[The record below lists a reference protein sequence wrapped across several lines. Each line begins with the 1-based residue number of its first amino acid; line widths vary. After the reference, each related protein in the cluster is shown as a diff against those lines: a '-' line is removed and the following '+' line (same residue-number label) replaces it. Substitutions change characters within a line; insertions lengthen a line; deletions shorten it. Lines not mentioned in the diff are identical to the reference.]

1 MNKTKINAK
10 AMNFAKHGDDLL
22 FNENKKIIIDWSAK
36 AGCTNIVTMFFK
48 YIDLYKNFNLKNPIN
63 IHDERLEYL
72 KRNVVNDIIILDNK
86 YLKIKFV
93 RNPYTRAISS
103 YIHYV
108 IFYNDNTIS
117 FFQFLNNLNS
127 NKYKY
132 DIHYASQHHLL
143 EKKQK
148 IYNEIIKIENIESEI
163 ERINKKYNINLEYDS
178 VSNHHSIKK
187 LDEKKY
193 LGYIKYSDIKNIP
206 SYRYFYDDERIK
218 QLVYEIYKIDI
229 NLYNYTFDDF
239 LKYN

>member
-1 MNKTKINAK
+1 MDNTKINAK
-10 AMNFAKHGDDLL
+10 AMNFAKQKNDIL

-48 YIDLYKNFNLKNPIN
+48 YIDLYKNFNLKNPID
-63 IHDERLEYL
+63 IHDKRLEYL
-72 KRNVVNDIIILDNK
+72 KKNMVTDNIMLDNK

-108 IFYNDNTIS
+108 IVYNNNIS
-117 FFQFLNNLNS
+117 FFDFLNNLNN

-143 EKKQK
+143 EKKQE
-148 IYNEIIKIENIESEI
+148 IYNEIVKIENINSEI
-163 ERINKKYNINLEYDS
+163 ERINTKYNIKLEYYPL
-178 VSNHHSIKK
+178 SNHHSQKK
-187 LDEKKY
+187 LYEKKY
-193 LGYIKYSDIKNIP
+193 VGYIKYLNIKNIP

-218 QLVYEIYKIDI
+218 QLVYDIYKIDI
-229 NLYNYTFDDF
+229 NLYNYTFEEF
-239 LKYN
+239 FKLN

>member
-10 AMNFAKHGDDLL
+10 TMNFAKQRDNLL

-36 AGCTNIVTMFFK
+36 AGCTNIAIMFFK
-48 YIDLYKNFNLKNPIN
+48 YIDLYKNFNLKNSID
-63 IHDERLEYL
+63 IHHERIEYL
-72 KRNVVNDIIILDNK
+72 KKNMATDNIILDNK

-108 IFYNDNTIS
+108 VFYNNKSIS
-117 FFQFLNNLNS
+117 FFDYLNNLNN
-127 NKYKY
+127 NKYNY

-143 EKKQK
+143 EIKQK
-148 IYNEIIKIENIESEI
+148 IYNEIIKIENIHSEI
-163 ERINKKYNINLEYDS
+163 ERINKKYNIKLDYDS
-178 VSNHHSIKK
+178 LSNHHSIKK
-187 LDEKKY
+187 IDEKKY
-193 LGYIKYSDIKNIP
+193 VGYIKYSDIKNIP

-229 NLYNYTFDDF
+229 NLYNYTFEEF
-239 LKYN
+239 LKLN